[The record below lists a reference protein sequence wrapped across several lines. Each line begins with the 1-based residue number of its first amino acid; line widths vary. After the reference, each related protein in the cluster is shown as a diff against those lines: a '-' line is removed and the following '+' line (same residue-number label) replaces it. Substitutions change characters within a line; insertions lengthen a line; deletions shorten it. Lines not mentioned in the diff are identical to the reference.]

1 MIAVPTIPL
10 NYSNSKS
17 SAYGASSSSLS
28 DADTFRLLMQQNLNN
43 MISSFNPLFS
53 SEEEEENSSSSF
65 FGSAGNFLPSSDLNT
80 GTNPYGQFTNQASTT
95 NNPIILEMISR
106 SNLIGKT
113 VEAIDPQTGQTITG
127 KVQSVTY
134 EGSLLLFDVGGKLI
148 PPENLRR
155 VSE

>member
-1 MIAVPTIPL
+1 MIAVPSIPL
-10 NYSNSKS
+10 NYSNNKGS
-17 SAYGASSSSLS
+17 SASSSSS
-28 DADTFRLLMQQNLNN
+28 NADMFRLLMQQNMNN
-43 MISSFNPLFS
+43 MMSSFNPLFS
-53 SEEEEENSSSSF
+53 NEEEDSSSSF

-80 GTNPYGQFTNQASTT
+80 GINSYGQFTDQASTA
-95 NNPIILEMISR
+95 NNSIILEMIAR

-113 VEAIDPQTGQTITG
+113 VEAVDPQTGQTITG

-148 PPENLRR
+148 PPENLRK